1 VKYNWDW
8 SVLITD
14 PYLGWIAEGFAWTI
28 GVAAAGWVIAFSL
41 GSVIGV
47 LRSLER
53 PIVISLYLGNLPNW
67 TSFGLGPVAMTNGLF
82 SADLAVVLRGIGT
95 VYVTIFRNVPLLVQ
109 MFLWYFVFPELLSE
123 EAGRWVKR
131 DLPLPE
137 VTTAVVAL
145 GLYTASRVGEQV
157 RAGINA
163 ITQGQHYAAMAMGL
177 TQIQVYRYVLLPVS
191 YRIIIPPLT
200 SEFLGI
206 FKNSSLALTIGVLEL
221 TARTRQIEEYTF
233 QGFEAFTAATVLY
246 ISVTAV
252 VMAIM
257 RVVEARARIPG
268 MISLGAK

>member
-1 VKYNWDW
+1 MKYNWDW

-177 TQIQVYRYVLLPVS
+177 TQIQVDRYVLLPVS
-191 YRIIIPPLT
+191 YRIIMPPLT

-206 FKNSSLALTIGVLEL
+206 FKNSSLALSIGVLEL

-233 QGFEAFTAATVLY
+233 QGIEAFTAATVLY
-246 ISVTAV
+246 ITVTAI
-252 VMAIM
+252 VMA
-257 RVVEARARIPG
+257 
-268 MISLGAK
+268 